1 MNAIVENAVKSAVK
15 GTVTDIDP
23 VPKRIAKVMKEVVSG
38 AISAYTRKG
47 GIRETELKLAKLKLD
62 GPGKLLMRAGR
73 ECQIYVMENIGKEG
87 APDIKQAASL
97 FDSAIRYQEAEA
109 KRLADEKEA
118 GTDHTI
124 RDLCGDSWPVFKSDV
139 MKALKEGIDIRNADD
154 FPTTAA
160 IGRYRKELADKKAA
174 EDKAKADAEA
184 IKVAKEQGKQEA
196 IAAAAASD
204 TAPVTDGKD
213 EDDSDDAETRAAR
226 QPVGDSG
233 PVGATASV
241 VGMGSQRFTAQLN
254 ATVNE
259 VYKVLHTLREDRMDR
274 AASWLVDNFIPFIVS
289 LAKEQEEQDRQ
300 AKVVS
305 AGKDATQPAT
315 DKPAD
320 APVPDTAIAQAV
332 VAARSNIKREVLKR
346 GGSKA
351 A

>member
-184 IKVAKEQGKQEA
+184 IKAAKEQGKQEA
-196 IAAAAASD
+196 IAAAAASGD
-204 TAPVTDGKD
+204 
-213 EDDSDDAETRAAR
+213 DDSDDAETRAAR

-300 AKVVS
+300 DKVAS

-320 APVPDTAIAQAV
+320 APVPDTAMAQAV